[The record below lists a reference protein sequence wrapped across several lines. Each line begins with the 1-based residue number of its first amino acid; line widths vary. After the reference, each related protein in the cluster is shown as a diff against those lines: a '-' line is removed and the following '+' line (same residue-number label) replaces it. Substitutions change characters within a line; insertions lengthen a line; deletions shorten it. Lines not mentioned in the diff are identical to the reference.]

1 MGQVAALLAER
12 HKRLSLRRLASA
24 IGISKSAVD
33 GLIQAHH
40 QVREMPQP
48 HANWQKLKDWYLRE
62 KYAQAGG
69 LNEPVDMVILA
80 LEMLAEIPEADR
92 RDALREMTGAMT
104 EIYDRRR
111 VPRPSWLARLSA
123 AMDHD
128 AGKAG

>member
-1 MGQVAALLAER
+1 VGQVAALLAER

-69 LNEPVDMVILA
+69 LNEPVDMAILA

-92 RDALREMTGAMT
+92 HDALREMTGAMA

-111 VPRPSWLARLSA
+111 VPRPSWLARLRA
-123 AMDHD
+123 AIDRD
-128 AGKAG
+128 AGNGG